1 MSNELGATKINDLIN
16 NTADTSDNEDDEVVS
31 NILNELEGTEGD
43 GMNDFSNPQNQ
54 LEYDEDDDDDDDD
67 DALFNTDNNIFNSS
81 EGNDNIQLDNII
93 KESNHNIDNSN
104 NIIEDETMLSQ
115 NNSID
120 ENSFIPADMQ
130 EYIDLLKYP
139 FIVVIVVLLINNEF
153 VVKHLSQI
161 KLFITDEKINMYGY
175 GLQAGLAGLILL
187 AIMYIMKVCLK

>member
-43 GMNDFSNPQNQ
+43 GINDFSNSQNQ
-54 LEYDEDDDDDDDD
+54 LEDDEDDDYDD

-81 EGNDNIQLDNII
+81 EGNDIQLDNII
-93 KESNHNIDNSN
+93 KENNNNINNSN
-104 NIIEDETMLSQ
+104 NIIVDETMLSE
-115 NNSID
+115 NNSVD

-130 EYIDLLKYP
+130 EHINLLKYP
-139 FIVVIVVLLINNEF
+139 FIVVIVVLLVNNEF

-187 AIMYIMKVCLK
+187 SVMYIMKVCL

>member
-43 GMNDFSNPQNQ
+43 GLNDFSNSQNQ
-54 LEYDEDDDDDDDD
+54 LEYDDDDDDDD

-93 KESNHNIDNSN
+93 KESNHNNDNSN
-104 NIIEDETMLSQ
+104 NIIDDETMLQ
-115 NNSID
+115 ENNSVD
-120 ENSFIPADMQ
+120 ENSFIPSDMQ
-130 EYIDLLKYP
+130 EHIDLLKYP
-139 FIVVIVVLLINNEF
+139 FIVVIVVLLVNNEF

-175 GLQAGLAGLILL
+175 GLQAALAGLILL